1 MRNSKGFTMTEAL
14 VSLAVLIVIS
24 TALLPLTSFI
34 SLERE
39 ALSLK
44 RAITYHLHDELQSV
58 LWYGV
63 PADTYYESIEQV
75 EIEMTFTVMED
86 DIIQGC
92 ANWINI
98 NNRQEEVCLYG
109 AQE

>member
-1 MRNSKGFTMTEAL
+1 MTEAL

-44 RAITYHLHDELQSV
+44 RAITYHLHDELHSV

-63 PADTYYESIEQV
+63 PSDTYYESIEQV
-75 EIEMTFTVMED
+75 EIGMTFTVMDD

-92 ANWINI
+92 ANWTNI
-98 NNRQEEVCLYG
+98 NSRQEEVCLYG
-109 AQE
+109 VKE

>member
-1 MRNSKGFTMTEAL
+1 MRNSKGFTITEAL
-14 VSLAVLIVIS
+14 VSLAVLIIIS

-44 RAITYHLHDELQSV
+44 RAVTYHLHDELQSA

-63 PADTYYESIEQV
+63 PSDTYYESMGQV
-75 EIEMTFTVMED
+75 EIGFTFTVMED

-92 ANWINI
+92 ANWTNI
-98 NNRQEEVCLYG
+98 NKRQEEVCLYG